1 MSVKRVAGLE
11 SEVVVGICGFGI
23 EVYPQCSVRF
33 KVDHGVKEG
42 EVGG

>member
-1 MSVKRVAGLE
+1 M
-11 SEVVVGICGFGI
+11 GICGFGI
-23 EVYPQCSVRF
+23 EVYPQCAFRF